1 MGSPGRRAASQQ
13 ALAEQ
18 NAAASAEE
26 ENRERDA
33 FLRLVQA
40 RDLIDFGMI
49 PVSDFFFL
57 IFNMNF

>member
-49 PVSDFFFL
+49 PVSDFFF
-57 IFNMNF
+57 